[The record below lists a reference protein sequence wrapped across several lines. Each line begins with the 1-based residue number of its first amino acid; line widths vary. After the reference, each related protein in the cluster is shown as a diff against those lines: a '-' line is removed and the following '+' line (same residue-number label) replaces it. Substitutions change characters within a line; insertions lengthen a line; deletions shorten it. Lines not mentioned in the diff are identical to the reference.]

1 MLMHNIGLVA
11 NLEKSQVLTLVKEIV
26 TWLEKKGKG
35 VVIPDSCAAIL
46 GRSDL
51 TCPDRDWPAA
61 IDCAVVLGGDGT
73 LLNTAR
79 SIAPAGVPLFGI
91 NLGQLGFLTEVEVK
105 DTIPALE
112 KLIAGTYL
120 LEERMMLQASVRRG
134 GEVSEKFICLNDAVI
149 TKGAFA
155 RLIRLQTLVNDE
167 YVETYPADG
176 LIVSTPTG
184 STAYSLSAG
193 GPLVTPDMELM
204 IVTPIC
210 PHTLYARPLVIDAAN
225 AVKVVILSDQGEIM
239 LTLDGQYGFSLQPG
253 DEVIIE
259 KAPYKTKLLKIN
271 RRSFYEILRE
281 KLKEGI
287 NSDV

>member
-1 MLMHNIGLVA
+1 MRMQIIGLVVNIDKPQVF
-11 NLEKSQVLTLVKEIV
+11 NLVNEII
-26 TWLEKKGKG
+26 TWLEQKNKK
-35 VVIPDSCAAIL
+35 VLLPDTFAADLNRPDLACAESAWAQ
-46 GRSDL
+46 R
-51 TCPDRDWPAA
+51 
-61 IDCAVVLGGDGT
+61 IDCAIVLGGDGT

-91 NLGQLGFLTEVEVK
+91 NLGQLGFLTEVEVR

-112 KLIAGTYL
+112 RFVAGAYLI
-120 LEERMMLQASVRRG
+120 EERMMLQATVRRG
-134 GEVSEKFICLNDAVI
+134 EHVTEEFIGLNDAVI

-155 RLIRLQTLVNDE
+155 RLIRLQTFVNDE

-193 GPLVTPDMELM
+193 GPLVTPTLELM
-204 IVTPIC
+204 LVTPIC

-225 AVKVVILSDQGEIM
+225 KVKVVVLSEQGEIM
-239 LTLDGQYGFSLQPG
+239 LTIDGQHGYSLRPG

-259 KAPYKTKLLKIN
+259 KAPYFTKLLKLN

-281 KLKEGI
+281 KLKEGV
-287 NSDV
+287 NTDV

>member
-1 MLMHNIGLVA
+1 MDNIGLIA
-11 NLEKSQVLTLVKEIV
+11 NLDKARVITLVKEVIS
-26 TWLEKKGKG
+26 WLEKKDKKI
-35 VVIPDSCAAIL
+35 VLPDSCASAL
-46 GRSDL
+46 GRPDL
-51 TCPDRDWPAA
+51 ACAEKDWAGN
-61 IDCAVVLGGDGT
+61 IDCAIVLGGDGT

-112 KLIAGTYL
+112 KFISGTYIV
-120 LEERMMLQASVRRG
+120 EKRMMLQAVVKRG
-134 GEVSEKFICLNDAVI
+134 GKVSENFIALNDAVI

-155 RLIRLQTLVNDE
+155 RLIRLQTFVNDE

-176 LIVSTPTG
+176 IIISTPTG

-193 GPLVTPDMELM
+193 GPLVTPDLELM
-204 IVTPIC
+204 MVTPIC

-225 AVKVVILSDQGEIM
+225 RVKVVILSDQGEIM
-239 LTLDGQYGFSLQPG
+239 LTIDGQHGFSLLPG

-259 KAPYKTKLLKIN
+259 KAPYYTKLLKLN
-271 RRSFYEILRE
+271 RRSFFEILRE

-287 NSDV
+287 NTDV

>member
-1 MLMHNIGLVA
+1 MHNIGLVV
-11 NLEKSQVLTLVKEIV
+11 NLGKNQVISLVSEII
-26 TWLEKKGKG
+26 TWLENKGKK
-35 VVIPDSCAAIL
+35 VILHQDCAGEL
-46 GRSDL
+46 GRPDL
-51 TCPDRDWPAA
+51 TCDGRDWAGS
-61 IDCAVVLGGDGT
+61 IDCAIVLGGDGT

-79 SIAPAGVPLFGI
+79 SIAEAKVPLFGI

-112 KLIAGTYL
+112 KLISGEYL
-120 LEERMMLQASVRRG
+120 LEERMMLQASVRREG
-134 GEVSEKFICLNDAVI
+134 KVSQKFICLNDAVI

-155 RLIRLQTLVNDE
+155 RIIRLKTFVNDE

-176 LIVSTPTG
+176 LIVATPTG

-193 GPLVTPDMELM
+193 GPLVAPELEMM

-210 PHTLYARPLVIDAAN
+210 PHTLYARPLVIDGAN
-225 AVKVVILSDQGEIM
+225 TVKVEIHSDQGEIM
-239 LTLDGQYGFSLQPG
+239 LTLDGQYGYSLQPG

-259 KAPYKTKLLKIN
+259 KAPYKTKLLKLN

-287 NSDV
+287 NNDV

>member
-1 MLMHNIGLVA
+1 MLMQNIGLVA
-11 NLEKSQVLTLVKEIV
+11 NIEKSQVLTLVKEIV
-26 TWLEKKGKG
+26 TWLEKKGQR
-35 VVIPDSCAAIL
+35 VVIPDSCAAFL

-51 TCPDRDWPAA
+51 TCPDRDWPTA
-61 IDCAVVLGGDGT
+61 IDCAVILGGDGT

-91 NLGQLGFLTEVEVK
+91 NLGQLGFLTEVEVE

-112 KLIAGTYL
+112 KLISGTFL

-134 GEVSEKFICLNDAVI
+134 GKVSEKFICLNDAVI

-155 RLIRLQTLVNDE
+155 RLIRLQTFVNEE

-225 AVKVVILSDQGEIM
+225 TVKVVILSDQGEIM

-281 KLKEGI
+281 KLKEGV